1 MSYSY
6 SQLESLLFE
15 LCSANTTNP
24 PGNEDLAVSV
34 IERTLA
40 SKEISVEIQRVADN
54 RSNLLARIE
63 RDPGKPYLVFSGHMD
78 VVPAG
83 SNWNT
88 EPFKPEQIGGRL
100 YARGS
105 ADMKGG
111 LSALIAALVDLSE
124 DSEFCGNVAL
134 LATCDEEVGC
144 SGIRYFLEH
153 KPFDISAVIIGE
165 PTSLGLATGEKGAL
179 WLKLKFRGKSAHGS
193 QPQNGINAILKL
205 FRAYSELSGA
215 LGRIEGLTQSLNI
228 IRGGSKENT
237 VPDEAECIMDVRFA
251 DNTSSSALEKLVDDV
266 ICKYEDSERATL
278 LSRESFSSSG
288 PLTLTV
294 KDVLKKQSLSSD
306 KLTMSY
312 FTDGAFTATHGIETV
327 ILGPGAA
334 SMAHKSNEYVDLEEV
349 RTARRLYLEIV
360 KQFFERTE
368 S

>member
-1 MSYSY
+1 MSYSD

-24 PGNEDLAVSV
+24 PGKEDLAVSI

-40 SKEISVEIQRVADN
+40 SKDVTVEVQRVADN
-54 RSNLLARIE
+54 RSNLLAKIE
-63 RDPGKPYLVFSGHMD
+63 RDPRMPYLVFSGHMD

-88 EPFKPEQIGGRL
+88 DPFKPEQIDGKL

-124 DSEFCGNVAL
+124 DREFCGNVAL

-153 KPFDISAVIIGE
+153 KPFDISAVMIGE

-179 WLKLKFRGKSAHGS
+179 WLKLKFTGKSAHGS
-193 QPQNGINAILKL
+193 QPQNGVNAILKL
-205 FRAYSELSGA
+205 FNAYSELSSA
-215 LGRIEGLTQSLNI
+215 FGRIERLTHSLNV

-237 VPDEAECIMDVRFA
+237 VPDEAECIIDLRFS

-266 ICKYEDSERATL
+266 ICNYENSERVTL

-294 KDVLKKQSLSSD
+294 KDVLERQSLNSEE
-306 KLTMSY
+306 LTMTY
-312 FTDGAFTATHGIETV
+312 FTDGAFTATQGIETI
-327 ILGPGAA
+327 ILGPGTA

-349 RTARRLYLEIV
+349 RTARRLYSEIA

>member
-1 MSYSY
+1 MSYSD

-24 PGNEDLAVSV
+24 PGNEDLAVSI
-34 IERTLA
+34 IERTLTR
-40 SKEISVEIQRVADN
+40 KEVSVEIHRVADN

-63 RDPGKPYLVFSGHMD
+63 RDPRISYLVFSGHMD

-88 EPFKPEQIGGRL
+88 DPFKPEQIDGEL

-124 DSEFCGNVAL
+124 DREFCGNVAL

-144 SGIRYFLEH
+144 SGIQNFLEH
-153 KPFDISAVIIGE
+153 KPFDISAVLIGE

-193 QPQNGINAILKL
+193 QPQNGVNAVTRL
-205 FRAYSELSGA
+205 FSAYNELSQV
-215 LGRIEGLTQSLNI
+215 LGKIEGLTESLNI

-237 VPDEAECIMDVRFA
+237 VPDEAECVIDIRFA
-251 DNTSSSALEKLVDDV
+251 ENTDSSEIIALVDSV
-266 ICKYEDSERATL
+266 LSKYNQSEKIIL
-278 LSRESFSSSG
+278 LNRESFSSSG
-288 PLTLTV
+288 TLTESV
-294 KDVLKKQSLSSD
+294 KEVLKKKALKAEELSM
-306 KLTMSY
+306 TY
-312 FTDGAFTATHGIETV
+312 FTDGAFTASQGIETV
-327 ILGPGAA
+327 ILGPGSP
-334 SMAHKSNEYVDLEEV
+334 SMAHRSNEYVELEEV
-349 RTARRLYLEIV
+349 HRARRLYVEIARNY
-360 KQFFERTE
+360 FERTR
-368 S
+368 